1 MKLSDID
8 KARDLIRQYYSI
20 KNKWFLLEEKYQVA
34 SKKNKQKL
42 LIQIEQAMQELE
54 VVELKIQEL

>member
-1 MKLSDID
+1 MKLENID
-8 KARDLIRQYYSI
+8 KARGLIRQYDSI
-20 KNKWFLLEEKYQVA
+20 KNKWFLLEGKYQGA